1 MDSRLQA
8 GGSGDAER
16 HDDRPEEQYEL
27 PAEGEPLDLPDEPT
41 EYDLVILND
50 DTHTFEYVI
59 ALLHDLFGVPRDDGY
74 GMTETIDY
82 RGERVVFTGT
92 WKEVMQKRDEVIA
105 YGPDPRLPNSTGP
118 LGVQIRESSSG

>member
-1 MDSRLQA
+1 MDSLPRS
-8 GGSGDAER
+8 GGSGD
-16 HDDRPEEQYEL
+16 PEEPFDLPEEPYEL
-27 PAEGEPLDLPDEPT
+27 PAEGKPLDLPDESA

-59 ALLHDLFGVPRDDGY
+59 GLLHDLFGVPWDDGF

-92 WKEVMQKRDEVIA
+92 WQGVMQKRAEVIA
-105 YGPDPRLPNSTGP
+105 YGPDPWLPNSTGP
-118 LGVQIRESSSG
+118 LKVEVRESP